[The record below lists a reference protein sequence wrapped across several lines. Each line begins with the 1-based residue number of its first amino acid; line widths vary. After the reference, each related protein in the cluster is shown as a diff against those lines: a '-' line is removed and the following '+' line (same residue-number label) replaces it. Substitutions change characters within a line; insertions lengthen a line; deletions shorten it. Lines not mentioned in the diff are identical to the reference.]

1 MIIEIVGKFY
11 DNHSLTIINRNIAL
25 ILNENENIDLYITP
39 LDDYNPDANLPKQ
52 IVKKLKELAGKSI
65 DENSYPQVQLRHA
78 YPPVWQ
84 WPLKEQTKVVYIQP
98 WEYPKLPFE
107 WQYKWETFA
116 DHVIVPSNYIRDIA
130 IRAGLNPN
138 NITVV
143 PNGYNEKLFN
153 KEEPKS
159 LPYGID
165 SNKFNFVYVGNSQWR
180 KGLDLLINAWHKCF
194 KSYDNARLII
204 KDNPAIYGKNSVL
217 NEIVKMQYK
226 TGCAPVT
233 YIDDNVSDETMADI
247 FKASKVVVHP
257 YRAEGFGMHIQEAVA
272 CGCVPILPDTGPHQD
287 FISEEIGI
295 RIQTNQKAIDIS
307 SSEIFAQ
314 KPGDAFTMMSSHTI
328 INEPSGQHLEKALQW
343 IYHSHDKK
351 IKFEEVN
358 NLKLVNTWENVAKQY
373 VEVLTNVR
381 NTDKPRRL
389 R

>member
-1 MIIEIVGKFY
+1 MIIEFVGKFY

-25 ILNENENIDLYITP
+25 LLAQMENIDLYITP
-39 LDDYNPDANLPKQ
+39 LDDYNPSANLEKEVVKQLKTISAKQ
-52 IVKKLKELAGKSI
+52 IDG
-65 DENSYPQVQLRHA
+65 NSYPEIQIRHS

-84 WPLKEQTKVVYIQP
+84 WPTHDQTKVVYIQP

-130 IRAGLNPN
+130 VRGGLNPDD
-138 NITVV
+138 ISVV
-143 PNGYNEKLFN
+143 PNGYNDKLFN
-153 KEEPKS
+153 KEEPKT

-165 SNKFNFVYVGNSQWR
+165 PNKFNFVYVGNSQWR
-180 KGLDLLINAWHKCF
+180 KSLDLIINSWHKIF

-204 KDNPAIYGKNSVL
+204 KDNPAIYGKNGVL
-217 NEIVKMQYK
+217 NEIIKMQYK
-226 TGCAPVT
+226 TECAPVI

-272 CGCVPILPDTGPHQD
+272 CGCVPILPDKGPHQD
-287 FISEEIGI
+287 FIPDEIGL
-295 RIQTNQKAIDIS
+295 RVHTNPKAIDITS
-307 SSEIFAQ
+307 GEIFAQ

-343 IYHSHDKK
+343 IYHSHDRKT
-351 IKFEEVN
+351 KFEEVK
-358 NLKLVNTWENVAKQY
+358 NLELVNTWENVAKQY
-373 VEVLTNVR
+373 VEVLINVG
-381 NTDKPRRL
+381 KQSKSRRL

>member
-1 MIIEIVGKFY
+1 MNIEFVGKFY

-25 ILNENENIDLYITP
+25 ILNESDNINLYITP
-39 LDDYNPDANLPKQ
+39 LDDYNPNAGLDKGV
-52 IVKKLKELAGKSI
+52 VKKLKDISAKEI
-65 DENSYPQVQLRHA
+65 DANSYPDIQIRHS

-84 WPLKEQTKVVYIQP
+84 WPTNERTKVVYIQP
-98 WEYPKLPFE
+98 LEYPKLLSE
-107 WQYKWETFA
+107 WQYKWENFA
-116 DHVIVPSNYIRDIA
+116 DHVIVPSNYIKDIA
-130 IRAGLNPN
+130 VRGGLNPHS
-138 NITVV
+138 ITVV
-143 PNGYNEKLFN
+143 PNGYNEQLFN
-153 KEEPKS
+153 KKEPKN

-165 SNKFNFVYVGNSQWR
+165 KDKFNFVYVGNSQWR

-204 KDNPAIYGKNSVL
+204 KDNPAIYGQNGVL
-217 NEIVKMQYK
+217 NEVVKMQYK
-226 TGCAPVT
+226 TQCAPVI

-272 CGCVPILPDTGPHQD
+272 CGCVPILPDVGPHQD
-287 FISEEIGI
+287 FIPEEIGI

-328 INEPSGQHLEKALQW
+328 INEPNGQHLEKALQW
-343 IYHSHDKK
+343 MYHSHDKK
-351 IKFEEVN
+351 DKFEQVK
-358 NLKLVNTWENVAKQY
+358 NLDMPNTWENVAKQY
-373 VEVLTNVR
+373 VEVLTNVA
-381 NTDKPRRL
+381 TDNKPRRF